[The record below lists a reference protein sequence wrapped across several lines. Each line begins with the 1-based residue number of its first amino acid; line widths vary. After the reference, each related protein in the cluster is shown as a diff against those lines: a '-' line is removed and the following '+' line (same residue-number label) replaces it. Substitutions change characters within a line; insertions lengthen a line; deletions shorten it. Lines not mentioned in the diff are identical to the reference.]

1 VATGTGPGGNTYNDP
16 NYVPIG
22 ARVSVFANLPA
33 GNTAP
38 VTWTGGTV
46 YSSYALGA
54 ADSVA
59 PASLSPEQKVNNTGA
74 TYSFIADAIP
84 RTYTITATAGAGSST
99 ITFTTDGPKGTL
111 TQQPTG
117 GYANFNHDKTD
128 PADTPNSDFVRY
140 SNPAVTG
147 LPQSA
152 GMYIKAQV
160 TPSPNVGGTLMFL
173 QTITTQRTVKGTKG
187 GAAVTGT
194 WSGNGQVAA
203 DNGGSQTTDPTGVK
217 TGLVGYPTTASII
230 NHPPDTST
238 YVTSWPCPVSG
249 PVPDQFMV
257 DTPVV
262 SAPVANKATLLQV
275 GTTDPKGNPVP
286 ESFSTYLMFQGENGV
301 WVPISQLNW
310 SWSITATSDGMGNWN
325 PPTNQTSPPPA
336 PPASPP
342 SFGPSWGVTLT
353 AGSYNYL

>member
-1 VATGTGPGGNTYNDP
+1 MATGTGPGGNTYNDP

-117 GYANFNHDKTD
+117 GSANFKANGTD
-128 PADTPNSDFVRY
+128 SGGTAGSDFVSY
-140 SNPAVTG
+140 NNPAATT
-147 LPQSA
+147 LPLSA
-152 GMYIKAQV
+152 GMYIKAHV

-173 QTITTQRTVKGTKG
+173 QTITTQRTVSGNNDAG
-187 GAAVTGT
+187 VAVTGT

-203 DNGGSQTTDPTGVK
+203 DNGGTQAKGST
-217 TGLVGYPTTASII
+217 TGLVGYPTTASTF
-230 NHPPDTST
+230 NPPPPATST
-238 YVTSWPCPVSG
+238 YFTSWPCPVSG

-257 DTPVV
+257 DTPGV

-275 GTTDPKGNPVP
+275 GSTDPKGNPVP

-342 SFGPSWGVTLT
+342 SFGPSWGMTLSS
-353 AGSYNYL
+353 GGYIYK